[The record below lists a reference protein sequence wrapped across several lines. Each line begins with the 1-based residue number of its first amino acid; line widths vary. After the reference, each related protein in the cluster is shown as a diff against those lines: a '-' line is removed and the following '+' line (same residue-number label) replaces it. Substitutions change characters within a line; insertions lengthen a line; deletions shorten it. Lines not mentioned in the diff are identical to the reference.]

1 MANRAQRRANAKNER
16 RGIPSQ
22 YDQTRGRGR
31 SGMIDEHALQERS
44 SHLQEKNTGEWKP
57 SSNIQREEEE
67 SALVSAEP
75 AENRVVRK
83 SRSRDIWRKISWSLI
98 ILSIIAFVVL
108 MWLPNKILWAVIAT
122 SCVFAVGV
130 LSLFFVGRPVSVN
143 ESVDKYGTAV

>member
-1 MANRAQRRANAKNER
+1 
-16 RGIPSQ
+16 
-22 YDQTRGRGR
+22 
-31 SGMIDEHALQERS
+31 MIDEHALQERS
-44 SHLQEKNTGEWKP
+44 IHLQEKNTGEWKP